1 MYKGGVVLAGEISF
15 ELNRYSRPKILNTKE
30 SMAQIILNALFMVPG
45 NEPGN
50 PEAGVNIMKYL
61 YRTTDAIDT
70 DEIRES
76 LSRTIGENLVT
87 SSISGISVTT
97 NRMPDN
103 TDVMAIVIQI
113 TVDDEEDSL
122 AIILKKKDM
131 RVHFNYTFLSQVL
144 NIVSGKE
151 G

>member
-1 MYKGGVVLAGEISF
+1 
-15 ELNRYSRPKILNTKE
+15 
-30 SMAQIILNALFMVPG
+30 
-45 NEPGN
+45 
-50 PEAGVNIMKYL
+50 
-61 YRTTDAIDT
+61 
-70 DEIRES
+70 
-76 LSRTIGENLVT
+76 
-87 SSISGISVTT
+87 
-97 NRMPDN
+97 MPDN

-144 NIVSGKE
+144 NIVNGKE

>member
-1 MYKGGVVLAGEISF
+1 MVGEISF
-15 ELNRYSRPKILNTKE
+15 ELNRYSKPKILNAKE

-50 PEAGVNIMKYL
+50 PEAGVDIMKYL

-70 DEIRES
+70 DEIRDA
-76 LSRTIGENLVT
+76 LSRTIGDNLVT
-87 SSISGISVTT
+87 SSVGDITVVT

-103 TDVMAIVIQI
+103 TNVMAIVIQLSI
-113 TVDDEEDSL
+113 DDEDDSL

-131 RVHFNYTFLSQVL
+131 RVHFNYAFLSRVL
-144 NIVSGKE
+144 NVMN
-151 G
+151 

>member
-1 MYKGGVVLAGEISF
+1 
-15 ELNRYSRPKILNTKE
+15 
-30 SMAQIILNALFMVPG
+30 MAQIILNALFMVPG

-144 NIVSGKE
+144 NIVNGKE